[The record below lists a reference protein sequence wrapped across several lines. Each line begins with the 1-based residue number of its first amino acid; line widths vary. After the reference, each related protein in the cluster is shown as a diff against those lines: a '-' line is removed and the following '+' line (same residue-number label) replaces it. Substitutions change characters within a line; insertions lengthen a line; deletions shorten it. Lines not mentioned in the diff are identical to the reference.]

1 MLSLGAG
8 GTIPETSVTVSN
20 GQGQQ
25 ITRAHIAG
33 HKTPVTV
40 VQRLWLLKDGVGSYT
55 ESAYSQQLVI
65 SHPCTAL

>member
-8 GTIPETSVTVSN
+8 GSIPETSVTVSN

-25 ITRAHIAG
+25 IIRAHVAG

-40 VQRLWLLKDGVGSYT
+40 VQRLWLLKDGVGT
-55 ESAYSQQLVI
+55 IPNQLIFNKLVI
-65 SHPCTAL
+65 PHP